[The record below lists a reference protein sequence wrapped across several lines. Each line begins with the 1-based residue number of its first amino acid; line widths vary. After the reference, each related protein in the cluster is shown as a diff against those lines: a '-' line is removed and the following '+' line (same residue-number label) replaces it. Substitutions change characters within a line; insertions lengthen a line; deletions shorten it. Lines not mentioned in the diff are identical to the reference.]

1 MPLCQSDHS
10 QLFTGKTMKYK
21 TILELIERMDE
32 LIAIINQEFKC
43 SITPEDIRNKV
54 DNSLRTHRQCHENA
68 EEDLIFLSAMAS
80 NPAEELSAEVGIA
93 YLWCRVSQDYAK
105 NNCTDKAAE
114 TLRKASDKCEEL
126 DQKASSGFGKEMR
139 KEKRRAIASAGGVA
153 KSEKKYKPIK
163 IELRRLLE
171 AKKPDGGWESK
182 AAAVRAVLP
191 EIAEYQV
198 TLGTPLKQSGLNKRL
213 TSWLASDA
221 ELAKVF
227 DHTKRI

>member
-1 MPLCQSDHS
+1 MPLIQSDHS
-10 QLFTGKTMKYK
+10 QIFTGKTMKYR
-21 TILELIERMDE
+21 TTLALVERMDE
-32 LIAIINQEFKC
+32 LITMINQEFKC
-43 SITPEDIRNKV
+43 SITLEHIRYQVDDSLKIHQQCLED
-54 DNSLRTHRQCHENA
+54 A
-68 EEDLIFLSAMAS
+68 EGDLIFLSAMAS
-80 NPAEELSAEVGIA
+80 NPANVLMPEVGIL
-93 YLWCRVSQDYAK
+93 YLWCRASHNYAK

-126 DQKASSGFGKEMR
+126 DQKAASGFGKEIR

-153 KSEKKYKPIK
+153 KSEEKYKPIK